1 MATTKSSTPS
11 ALVPALMRAEK
22 AAAYVDEKSVRA
34 FRRRVGTVYSL
45 PIKVPGRGDIW
56 LREDLDR
63 DVARLGGA
71 PTQFGTQQTYY
82 ETRRLAKIHDRK
94 APQERRNGLLLE
106 SSCA

>member
-63 DVARLGGA
+63 DVARLGGRTDA
-71 PTQFGTQQTYY
+71 I
-82 ETRRLAKIHDRK
+82 RDAADVL
-94 APQERRNGLLLE
+94 
-106 SSCA
+106 